1 VFLDAGDTM
10 LSPWPSFHARFVQ
23 VAEAEGERFEQA
35 GVEAALAGALRDAA
49 WPDDWDPAATR
60 SFWERLYDGVLG
72 LLGHAGDRDRLV
84 RVMYD
89 TFSDPATYKLF
100 PGVRQTLDTL
110 AGRGLVLGVVSNFE
124 PWLLDILELEGVRDR
139 FATIAVSGVLGV
151 AKPDPA
157 IFAAALT
164 DAGVEAADTIHVGD
178 SPAADVDG
186 ARAAGITP
194 VWLATPGRAAPPDT
208 PSITSLTE
216 LPSLLA

>member
-1 VFLDAGDTM
+1 
-10 LSPWPSFHARFVQ
+10 
-23 VAEAEGERFEQA
+23 
-35 GVEAALAGALRDAA
+35 
-49 WPDDWDPAATR
+49 
-60 SFWERLYDGVLG
+60 
-72 LLGHAGDRDRLV
+72 
-84 RVMYD
+84 MYD

-100 PGVRQTLDTL
+100 PGVRQTLDIL

-124 PWLLDILELEGVRDR
+124 PWLLDILDLEGVRDR

-157 IFAAALT
+157 IFAAALAE
-164 DAGVEAADTIHVGD
+164 AGVEAADTIHVGD

-194 VWLATPGRAAPPDT
+194 VWLATPGRSAPPAT

-216 LPSLLA
+216 LPALLA